1 LWPPGSQVESIIRS
15 HRSEV
20 LVKIALAVERAVA
33 QRALTGDRGRVTG
46 RVLARGE
53 GWTVEDV
60 ICTSG
65 PQDRPFEE
73 HHAHVSIGIVAAGTF
88 QYRSAAGR
96 ELMTPGSL
104 LLGNPGQCFECGHE
118 HGSGDRC
125 LAFRYAPDY
134 FERLAADAGASAAT
148 QAFRLLRLPPLRRL
162 APLVA
167 HACTGLAGSVAVA
180 WEEVS
185 VHLAAQVVQLVSALR
200 ADGSG
205 APGNAVARVTRT
217 VRAIERHPSARL
229 TLGRLA
235 REAGLSPYHF
245 LRTFERVTGV
255 TPHQYVLRARL
266 REAALRLAA
275 ERAKIIDVA
284 LDCGFGDVSNFNRS
298 FRTEFGVSPRA
309 YRLQT
314 GPGWKR
320 QHRGSAQDP

>member
-1 LWPPGSQVESIIRS
+1 LA
-15 HRSEV
+15 
-20 LVKIALAVERAVA
+20 KIALEVERAVA
-33 QRALTGDRGRVTG
+33 QRALTGARGRVTG
-46 RVLARGE
+46 RQLARGE

-88 QYRSAAGR
+88 EYRSAAGS

-104 LLGNPGQCFECGHE
+104 LLGNAGQCFECGHE

-134 FERLAADAGASAAT
+134 FERLAADAGASGAT
-148 QAFRLLRLPPLRRL
+148 RTFRLLRLPPLRRL

-167 HACTGLAGSVAVA
+167 RACAGLAGSAAVA

-185 VHLAAQVVQLVSALR
+185 VHLAAQVVQLVNALR

-217 VRAIERHPSARL
+217 VRAIERRPSARL
-229 TLGRLA
+229 TLEWLA

-275 ERAKIIDVA
+275 ERARIIDIA

-298 FRTEFGVSPRA
+298 FRAEFGVSPRA
-309 YRLQT
+309 YRLRA
-314 GPGWKR
+314 GPGWNR
-320 QHRGSAQDP
+320 QPHAPTQDPGRRVPWTP